1 MRWIFFLFQGVTE
14 LNTQNEGDIVSE
26 IMNVEDV
33 HWKILSLMGEKCKNI
48 YL

>member
-1 MRWIFFLFQGVTE
+1 LFQGVTE

-26 IMNVEDV
+26 IMNMEDV

>member
-14 LNTQNEGDIVSE
+14 LKTKNKGKMKSE
-26 IMNVEDV
+26 ILNMEDV
-33 HWKILSLMGEKCKNI
+33 NWKILSLMEEKCKNI